1 MEEGEDEDD
10 DGIQEISSKHLWRA
24 IRKFGPTVWGRKK
37 TAAISLKDVEE
48 MVYDADVID
57 QSGDMKVSLS
67 ELLNALEMVATEEIK
82 QDLGKSE
89 QGMIR
94 VPTGRHLAALMSTL
108 GGGVVVVGG
117 VEGVC
122 CWVRALIGVVCFCV
136 LSSSCCCCCCSS
148 SFSSFSSSQTWNRP
162 VKRWWTVHEG
172 PV

>member
-108 GGGVVVVGG
+108 GRGVVVVVWG
-117 VEGVC
+117 V
-122 CWVRALIGVVCFCV
+122 
-136 LSSSCCCCCCSS
+136 
-148 SFSSFSSSQTWNRP
+148 
-162 VKRWWTVHEG
+162 
-172 PV
+172 